1 MVMMKLRRG
10 QIAPD
15 FAVRDI
21 FGRAVSLADYRGSNV
36 LVTFNR
42 AAVCPLCNVRT
53 YHLIRRYPIYQRFGL
68 GIIAFF
74 ESSPERTHFYLD
86 RLQSPYPIVADLKHS
101 VYDDYGLDSS
111 FLGGLR
117 ALFGRRSVY
126 READTLNL
134 GSGSNLAENVFR
146 MDGKMSRL
154 PGDFL
159 IGPDGRIKLA
169 YYGHDAGDFLLFSD
183 LETAAFGA
191 PVDERLINQT
201 QYPTYRGL

>member
-1 MVMMKLRRG
+1 MKLRRG
-10 QIAPD
+10 QMAPD
-15 FAVRDI
+15 FVVRDI
-21 FGRAVSLADYRGSNV
+21 FGRTVALADYRGSNV

-42 AAVCPLCNVRT
+42 AAVCPLCNVRA
-53 YHLIRRYPIYQRFGL
+53 YHLTRRYPTYQRFGL
-68 GIIAFF
+68 EIISFF
-74 ESSPERTHFYLD
+74 ESSPERAHVYLD
-86 RLQSPYPIVADLKHS
+86 RLQSPYPIIAGLEYS

-126 READTLNL
+126 QEADRLRL
-134 GSGSNLAENVFR
+134 GSGSNLIENIVR

-169 YYGHDAGDFLLFSD
+169 FYGHDAGDFLLFRD
-183 LETAAFGA
+183 LEIAAFGA